1 MTETERLRDL
11 LDRVVA
17 GDAWHGPSLLAL
29 LATVPPELAA
39 PPADR
44 RRPFDLGAGPPRRR
58 LAGDHPPAPD
68 WRTVDRAPAGEDW
81 PPVGPAGRDGWREA
95 VERLEAGHR
104 RLAEAVAATPDE
116 RLDDLVAG
124 GDHTVYVMLHGLIH
138 HHLYHAG
145 QIALLKRA
153 AGVDPV

>member
-1 MTETERLRDL
+1 M
-11 LDRVVA
+11 
-17 GDAWHGPSLLAL
+17 
-29 LATVPPELAA
+29 
-39 PPADR
+39 
-44 RRPFDLGAGPPRRR
+44 
-58 LAGDHPPAPD
+58 
-68 WRTVDRAPAGEDW
+68 
-81 PPVGPAGRDGWREA
+81 
-95 VERLEAGHR
+95 ERLEAGHR

-124 GDHTVYVMLHGLIH
+124 ADHTVYVMLHGLIH